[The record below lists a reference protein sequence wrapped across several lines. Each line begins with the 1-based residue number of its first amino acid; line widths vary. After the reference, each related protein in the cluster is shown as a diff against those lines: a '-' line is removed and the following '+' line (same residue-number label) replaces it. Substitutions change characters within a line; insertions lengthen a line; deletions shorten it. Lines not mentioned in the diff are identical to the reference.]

1 MANLLT
7 DSKGRVFIDRD
18 GVLFRSNKDDDSD
31 DSDDGDVDEVDRSN
45 DDSKVSLQLVQP
57 HPTGNQW

>member
-18 GVLFRSNKDDDSD
+18 GVLFRSSDDD
-31 DSDDGDVDEVDRSN
+31 DSDDGDVKNVDHPN
-45 DDSKVSLQLVQP
+45 DDYASIVSLQSVQLCP
-57 HPTGNQW
+57 KGNLW

>member
-18 GVLFRSNKDDDSD
+18 GVLFRSSDDD
-31 DSDDGDVDEVDRSN
+31 DSDDGDVDEVDCSN
-45 DDSKVSLQLVQP
+45 DDNVRSHCSQCSPARK
-57 HPTGNQW
+57 GNL

>member
-18 GVLFRSNKDDDSD
+18 GVLFRSNNDDNSD
-31 DSDDGDVDEVDRSN
+31 DDGDVDEVDHPN
-45 DDSKVSLQLVQP
+45 VDSKV
-57 HPTGNQW
+57 

>member
-18 GVLFRSNKDDDSD
+18 GVLFRSSDDD
-31 DSDDGDVDEVDRSN
+31 DSDDGDVKNVDHPN
-45 DDSKVSLQLVQP
+45 DDDASIVSLQSVQP
-57 HPTGNQW
+57 CLKGNLW

>member
-18 GVLFRSNKDDDSD
+18 GVLFRSNNDDDSD
-31 DSDDGDVDEVDRSN
+31 DSDDGDVDEVDHPN
-45 DDSKVSLQLVQP
+45 VDSKV
-57 HPTGNQW
+57 

>member
-18 GVLFRSNKDDDSD
+18 GVLFRSHDDDDS
-31 DSDDGDVDEVDRSN
+31 DGDVDEVDRSN

>member
-18 GVLFRSNKDDDSD
+18 GVLFRSNNDDDS
-31 DSDDGDVDEVDRSN
+31 DGDVDEVDHPN
-45 DDSKVSLQLVQP
+45 VDSKV
-57 HPTGNQW
+57 